1 MTTMRSD
8 RLLQAI
14 VAGAVVLVLAGF
26 GVLFLARERNPV
38 QYPENTPQG
47 VVQRYLQ
54 ALSDGRYREAEA
66 YISDSVKNRAPNPY
80 KPSYPPSP
88 PERSYRVVLQD
99 TKMDGDIARVTVAVS
114 RAGGGGP
121 FGDSGYTNTTVF
133 ELRQENGAWR
143 IISPEYPILY

>member
-1 MTTMRSD
+1 MRSD

-26 GVLFLARERNPV
+26 GVLFLARDRNPA
-38 QYPENTPQG
+38 QYAENTPQG

-54 ALSDGRYREAEA
+54 ALGDGRYREADA
-66 YISDSVKNRAPNPY
+66 YIADSVKNREPDRY
-80 KPSYPPSP
+80 KPSYPSSP

-99 TKMDGDIARVTVAVS
+99 TKMDGGIARVTVAVS
-114 RAGGGGP
+114 RSGGGGP

-143 IISPEYPILY
+143 IISPEYHILY